1 MHAISYAACSQEKEK
16 RKRATYVYFL
26 FPEGRVEQ
34 GVVGAR
40 NIILAQLSPHGR
52 EQGVRKKGILYTR

>member
-34 GVVGAR
+34 GAR

-52 EQGVRKKGILYTR
+52 EQGVRKKGILYTS